1 METNENTPTNTLVVR
16 KPCFGLPSGCPQ
28 CLSAYIYLKL
38 SQLPFHLDY
47 HLNYPDSEQIPYF
60 EVGDSVTYNN
70 DKGGIIEGLKRDV
83 SDLDVGVSS
92 LPECIPTKVMLTTWL
107 ADALEYELWVG
118 SDSLSAYR
126 IYYSDLPWAIGKVLF
141 WKKARWVK
149 QKHEISKDNAEV
161 KEEEIY
167 GRANSAYDALSTL
180 LGEENYLFEN
190 RASSLDAIFLAH
202 ALVVL
207 QAFPESSILRTN
219 FLKHAN
225 LVQYVQQHKEELI
238 EAAGTSPS
246 NDPYFGASSSTSG
259 GPSTSSSKFKSKH
272 KKEKTKEEK
281 KHRKRAKY
289 FVVAQLVA
297 VVLFLSIMSGFSDD
311 GEGGLVDGDSNYGY
325 DE

>member
-1 METNENTPTNTLVVR
+1 METNENTLVVR
-16 KPCFGLPSGCPQ
+16 KPCFGLPVGCPQ

-47 HLNYPDSEQIPYF
+47 HLNYPDSDQIPYF
-60 EVGDSVTYNN
+60 EVGDYVTYNN
-70 DKGGIIEGLKRDV
+70 EKGGIIEGLKRDLA
-83 SDLDVGVSS
+83 DLDVGVSS
-92 LPECIPTKVMLTTWL
+92 LPEWIPTKVMLTTWL

-118 SDSLSAYR
+118 GDASSAYR
-126 IYYSDLPWAIGKVLF
+126 IYYSDLPWTIGKVLF

-149 QKHEISKDNAEV
+149 HKHEISKDNAEV

-225 LVQYVQQHKEELI
+225 LVRYVQQHKEELI
-238 EAAGTSPS
+238 ESAGTSAS
-246 NDPYFGASSSTSG
+246 NDSYFGASSTSG
-259 GPSTSSSKFKSKH
+259 GPSTKSSKFKSKH

-281 KHRKRAKY
+281 KYRKRAKY
-289 FVVAQLVA
+289 FVVAQLVS

-311 GEGGLVDGDSNYGY
+311 GEVELDDGDLDYGY